1 MASGVSQPSGVGEIT
16 VTSPSYQDYHGVD
29 LTLTKRYSDRW
40 QAAVAVTI
48 QKNPVFSDASR
59 TNPTGAE
66 FTEGLSQVPGYILKA
81 SGSYEFPW
89 AIMASGNFNMNQGGV
104 RSLTIDGP
112 GDVYGGPDDTVTYD
126 TLSFQS
132 VDSERFDAAPLLD
145 LAVHKTFRLG
155 SERYRLKLMLDMF
168 NVLNKNTILSY
179 SSNNVSRLSSLAPDQ
194 ILPPRVFRIGARI
207 EF

>member
-1 MASGVSQPSGVGEIT
+1 MNSAPVG
-16 VTSPSYQDYHGVD
+16 
-29 LTLTKRYSDRW
+29 
-40 QAAVAVTI
+40 
-48 QKNPVFSDASR
+48 
-59 TNPTGAE
+59 

-168 NVLNKNTILSY
+168 NVLNKNTILDY
-179 SSNNVSRLSSLAPDQ
+179 RSNNLSSRSSLAPED
-194 ILPPRVFRIGARI
+194 ILPPRVFRVGARI
-207 EF
+207 TF